1 MPLTIP
7 RGLARKPRSGTGGR
21 GFDGDDFRR
30 GNADR
35 REGPARLTDRD
46 RAGWRCLLSGEV
58 CECQPVRPHL
68 APWQAAAPGGDRG
81 RRRRPA
87 TAPRAYSTR
96 QRRAPHHDRRP
107 DDVVVEPNILRA
119 VAVGTTRETS
129 QTRSANGPE
138 TSARPPAVAAADTT
152 LWPLQPEP
160 AQRPQRQVT
169 PASPEET
176 ISWPAQP
183 QSEPAA
189 RVSHA
194 ADHLAGLAAELGR
207 TPAATEN
214 AAPQREPKRAT
225 AQSTPA
231 PQGTATDQNLTE
243 MAQRLEA
250 ALRHSPGARGG
261 EPAAKP
267 APEPTASPRITGTN
281 GASEP
286 TRLTPSEVRAP
297 RPEAKPTP
305 PKALYDSLE
314 QEMASLL
321 GRPAGKA

>member
-1 MPLTIP
+1 METIFGAEMPIAAKVLLALLIVI
-7 RGLARKPRSGTGGR
+7 GLAGGVFYLVR
-21 GFDGDDFRR
+21 FVGASRF
-30 GNADR
+30 
-35 REGPARLTDRD
+35 GPT
-46 RAGWRCLLSGEV
+46 SI
-58 CECQPVRPHL
+58 
-68 APWQAAAPGGDRG
+68 RG
-81 RRRRPA
+81 RQPRLAVIEVAGVDPRRRLVLI
-87 TAPRAYSTR
+87 
-96 QRRAPHHDRRP
+96 RRDNVEHLIMIGGPT
-107 DDVVVEPNILRA
+107 DVVVEPNILRA
-119 VAVGTTRETS
+119 VAVGATRETS

-138 TSARPPAVAAADTT
+138 SSARPPAVAADAA
-152 LWPLQPEP
+152 LWPPLQPEP
-160 AQRPQRQVT
+160 AQRPQRPITQ
-169 PASPEET
+169 ASPEET

-189 RVSHA
+189 RVAHA

-267 APEPTASPRITGTN
+267 APEPVASPRINGTN

-286 TRLTPSEVRAP
+286 TRLAASEVRAP
-297 RPEAKPTP
+297 RPEAKPTA

>member
-1 MPLTIP
+1 METIFGAEMPIAAKVLLALLIVV
-7 RGLARKPRSGTGGR
+7 GLAGGV
-21 GFDGDDFRR
+21 FY
-30 GNADR
+30 
-35 REGPARLTDRD
+35 L
-46 RAGWRCLLSGEV
+46 
-58 CECQPVRPHL
+58 VRFVS
-68 APWQAAAPGGDRG
+68 ASRFGAASLRG
-81 RRRRPA
+81 RQPRLAVIEVAGVDPRRRLVLI
-87 TAPRAYSTR
+87 
-96 QRRAPHHDRRP
+96 RRDNVEHLLMIGGPT
-107 DDVVVEPNILRA
+107 DVVVEPNILRA
-119 VAVGTTRETS
+119 VAVGGARDAA
-129 QTRSANGPE
+129 QTRTANGSE
-138 TSARPPAVAAADTT
+138 SAARPMSDAS

-160 AQRPQRQVT
+160 AQRPQRQIT
-169 PASPEET
+169 QAAPEET
-176 ISWPAQP
+176 ASWPLQP

-225 AQSTPA
+225 AQSSPA
-231 PQGTATDQNLTE
+231 PQAAATDQNLTE

-261 EPAAKP
+261 EAAAKP
-267 APEPTASPRITGTN
+267 AAPEPAVSPRINGTN
-281 GASEP
+281 GAAEP
-286 TRLTPSEVRAP
+286 TRLAATELRAT
-297 RPEAKPTP
+297 RPEPKPAP

>member
-1 MPLTIP
+1 METIFGAEMPIAAKVLLALLIVI
-7 RGLARKPRSGTGGR
+7 GLAGGVFYLVR
-21 GFDGDDFRR
+21 FVGASRF
-30 GNADR
+30 
-35 REGPARLTDRD
+35 GPT
-46 RAGWRCLLSGEV
+46 SI
-58 CECQPVRPHL
+58 
-68 APWQAAAPGGDRG
+68 RG
-81 RRRRPA
+81 RQPRLAVIEVAGVDPRRRLVLI
-87 TAPRAYSTR
+87 
-96 QRRAPHHDRRP
+96 RRDNVEHLIMIGGPT
-107 DDVVVEPNILRA
+107 DVVVEPNILRA
-119 VAVGTTRETS
+119 VAVGATRETS

-138 TSARPPAVAAADTT
+138 SSARPAAAADAT
-152 LWPLQPEP
+152 LWPPSEP

-169 PASPEET
+169 PASSPEET
-176 ISWPAQP
+176 ITWPAQP

-225 AQSTPA
+225 AQSAPA

-267 APEPTASPRITGTN
+267 APEPTAIPRVNGTN

-286 TRLTPSEVRAP
+286 ARLAPSEVRAP
-297 RPEAKPTP
+297 RPEAKPAAA